1 MRRLCLALSALA
13 LGCAAPAYR
22 YRVAVS
28 PGGEELSVEVFRP
41 RSAAPARWSPEGPLR
56 PFVREVRG
64 EAPIPFSDGVW
75 QVPPCAQA
83 TCRLR
88 YRVRLAE
95 AAKSLDD
102 FELALD
108 HRGALLAPPSS
119 WLLRPLGARGA
130 FQLTV
135 ATPPGTAFLT
145 GLTRDPRGVYTGDVG
160 ALDDTPFAAFGPLA
174 RTTLAL
180 PGGALEV
187 GLTPGRTSAAERAAL
202 HGWIERA
209 ARAVSGYFG
218 RFPMERAAL
227 IVRLSEGAGVGDGH
241 TMGNGGGAIVI
252 SAGEHSRPSDLDEDR
267 VLVHELVHLA
277 FPDVRRPW
285 AEEGLATYLA
295 PVIRARAGMN
305 GADELWRSLLE
316 GLPEGLPQPGEGG
329 LDTTDTWA
337 RRYWGGALFWLR
349 ADVEIRRRT
358 AGRRS
363 LADAL
368 RAVLGAGGNIAAR
381 WDLERTLAVA
391 DTGAGVPV
399 LGPLRAEM
407 GGAAAPFDLPALFRD
422 LGVALAFGEVRYDD
436 AAPLSAYRRAITAP

>member
-1 MRRLCLALSALA
+1 
-13 LGCAAPAYR
+13 
-22 YRVAVS
+22 
-28 PGGEELSVEVFRP
+28 
-41 RSAAPARWSPEGPLR
+41 
-56 PFVREVRG
+56 VREVSG
-64 EAPIPFSDGVW
+64 KAPIPFADGVW
-75 QVPPCAQA
+75 QVPPCVEA

-88 YRVRLAE
+88 YRVHLGE
-95 AAKSLDD
+95 AARSLDD

-160 ALDDTPFAAFGPLA
+160 ALDDTPFAAFGPLT
-174 RTTLAL
+174 RTSLSL

-187 GLTPGRTSAAERAAL
+187 GLTPGRTSAAEKAAL

-227 IVRLSEGAGVGDGH
+227 IVRLEEGAGVGDGH

-252 SAGEHSRPSDLDEDR
+252 TAGEHSRPSDLDDDR
-267 VLVHELVHLA
+267 VLVHELVHLS

-295 PVIRARAGMN
+295 PVIRARAGMSP
-305 GADELWRSLLE
+305 ADEVWHSFLE

-329 LDTTDTWA
+329 LDETDTWA

-358 AGRRS
+358 AGKKS

-381 WDLERTLAVA
+381 WELDRALAA
-391 DTGAGVPV
+391 GDAGAGVPV
-399 LGPLRAEM
+399 LRALRAEV
-407 GGAAAPFDLPALFRD
+407 GRAPARFDLPAFFRD
-422 LGVALAFGEVRYDD
+422 LGVALVAGKVVYDE
-436 AAPLSAYRRAITAP
+436 AAPLAAHRRALTAP